1 MLTVLY
7 YASAGIIFV
16 TVCGSVVNSGLW
28 LGKQQN
34 YTDKIVVGALVHG
47 LGVDEPICTPL
58 VTPLANIS

>member
-7 YASAGIIFV
+7 YASGDIIFV

-34 YTDKIVVGALVHG
+34 YTDKIEYYYSG
-47 LGVDEPICTPL
+47 CTG
-58 VTPLANIS
+58 IWIGCG

>member
-16 TVCGSVVNSGLW
+16 TLCGSVVNSGLW

-34 YTDKIVVGALVHG
+34 YTLNIIIVGALVHG
-47 LGVDEPICTPL
+47 LGADEPICTPW
-58 VTPLANIS
+58 